1 VDTYRQEFEGALD
14 SIAGAACSRQ
24 PLLLPQ
30 NATGNFIEVVQR
42 IPVKILVKPNKNP
55 TLVLRAGM
63 NLEATIFTG

>member
-1 VDTYRQEFEGALD
+1 VVD
-14 SIAGAACSRQ
+14 SIAGAAGSRQ
-24 PLLLPQ
+24 PLLPPQ

-63 NLEATIFTG
+63 NLEATIFTR